1 MNSLLKRMFED
12 EDCSREEAELK
23 AAILGKPYDEC
34 KAEWSTQF
42 KKEFILANVGDIN
55 SFNDIPNNDRNVVFK
70 LNMPM
75 SKLSMHFYAIL
86 KCDGVITS
94 AVHPKQTRFSN
105 IGNGITASYTSPT
118 CIDIE
123 VTFHQTD
130 TDEAFLNLVAANF
143 CR

>member
-42 KKEFILANVGDIN
+42 KKEFILANVGNIN

-75 SKLSMHFYAIL
+75 SKLFMHFYAIL

-94 AVHPKQTRFSN
+94 EVHPKQTQFSN

-130 TDEAFLNLVAANF
+130 TDEAFLNSVVAKI

>member
-1 MNSLLKRMFED
+1 MNAILKRMFED
-12 EDCSREEAELK
+12 DDCSKEEANLK
-23 AAILGKPYDEC
+23 AAILGKTYDEC
-34 KAEWSTQF
+34 HVEWSRQF

-55 SFNDIPNNDRNVVFK
+55 SFNDIPSNDRNVVFK

-75 SKLSMHFYAIL
+75 SKLFMHFYAIL
-86 KCDGVITS
+86 KCNGVITS
-94 AVHPKQTRFSN
+94 EVHPKQTQFSN

-123 VTFHQTD
+123 VAFHRTD
-130 TDEAFLNLVAANF
+130 IDEEFMNLVVAKI

>member
-42 KKEFILANVGDIN
+42 KKEFILANVGYIN

-130 TDEAFLNLVAANF
+130 INEAFLNSVAANF